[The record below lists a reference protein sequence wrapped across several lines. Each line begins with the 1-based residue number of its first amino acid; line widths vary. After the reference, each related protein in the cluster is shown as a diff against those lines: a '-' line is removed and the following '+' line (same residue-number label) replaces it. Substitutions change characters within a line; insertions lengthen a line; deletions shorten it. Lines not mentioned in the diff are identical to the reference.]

1 MAATNLAP
9 KIITIEPNS
18 AIAPSKLR
26 VAAYARVSSNSEDQI
41 NSFEAQRRHFDTLI
55 RSKSEWTMVELYA
68 DEGITGTSVDKRDGF
83 LRMMADCRKGLI
95 DRVLTKSISR
105 FARNTAE
112 CLEAIRELKILGV
125 SVYFEEQHLD
135 TQKVSNEF
143 LTTILANNAQ
153 RMSEDLSRNMRWS
166 YQRRMRRGEFIT
178 CKAPFGYKW
187 DHGGLKIVESEADIV
202 RKIFQM
208 YLSGV
213 RMDEIAE
220 YVTSL
225 GVKTSDNKEHWNRMT
240 VSYILR
246 NEKYVGDTIAQKQY
260 TTDSLPFKERRN
272 HGERDR
278 FFIKNSHPPIVKKE
292 VFDKVQSLLKRRS
305 QNCLGVNASDHAF
318 SLKIYC
324 GQCGSVYR
332 RRCRKGFVTWV
343 CRRHD
348 ESASQCESKPIREA
362 EIQTAFLRIYHKLK
376 RFGTPI
382 LSELQTNLRE
392 IQNRRYLWSPEII
405 EINQEISNLAQQIHL
420 LADLQKVGMAGGSAY
435 FIARTNELKARMR
448 QLSLERARLVER
460 EEDDPL
466 EQTEALVDT
475 LESGPEAIDTFD
487 SDLFRTLVERI
498 TVESASVLR
507 FRLANGLELRE
518 VMERTAR

>member
-18 AIAPSKLR
+18 VTASSKLR

-55 RSKSEWTMVELYA
+55 RSKSEWAMVELYA

-178 CKAPFGYKW
+178 CKAPFGYEW

-225 GVKTSDNKEHWNRMT
+225 GVKTSDNKGRWNRMAIL
-240 VSYILR
+240 YILR
-246 NEKYVGDTIAQKQY
+246 NEKYVGDTLTQKRY
-260 TTDSLPFKERRN
+260 STDNIPYKKKRN
-272 HGERDR
+272 RGEKDQFYIRD
-278 FFIKNSHPPIVKKE
+278 SHPAIISRDLFE
-292 VFDKVQSLLKRRS
+292 KVQALVQRRS
-305 QNCLGVNASDHAF
+305 SYNSGPKCLSYDF
-318 SLKIYC
+318 TLKIIC
-324 GQCGSVYR
+324 GACGAPYR
-332 RRCRKGFVTWV
+332 RKDRHGIVTWV
-343 CRRHD
+343 CHRHD

-475 LESGPEAIDTFD
+475 LESGPETIDTFD

-518 VMERTAR
+518 VMERAAR